1 MRKNPERI
9 AYDGPL
15 HMRPRLLTV
24 AAFFAGTIALY
35 FLFPLFDAPL
45 PHGLSITREQAR
57 AAADEAAREVGIP
70 IEQSWTVL
78 GWEAAPILE
87 EQYRHDPALR
97 KRAVE
102 DPAVGPR
109 IAGFRATYYRPGLEK
124 FPPHGVVIVGV
135 DGRILGARSF
145 ARAEEEGPHPT
156 PEELQPRA
164 DAFVEGGLPGA
175 PSPIFD
181 SARPNVLR
189 TRTDTVFRYR
199 VPTSFPTGDVAL
211 YVQVYF
217 VGDRF
222 SGWQLI
228 EEYGTGR
235 AFRFEGGGGIAT
247 TLSFYVV
254 TLSLLLL
261 LIVIFLRKYHAG
273 EVGVGVG
280 TLLFG
285 VAILSFL
292 VFDWAI
298 AKEASVGV
306 QFGGI
311 DARMTALAQMAFK
324 FLFLDIAVALAVF
337 LSWSVGE
344 SFARERWGEKLA
356 PMDAILRRHPMNA
369 TVGNSILAGLLS
381 APALA
386 ASTLAVAAIP
396 LFAGWAWP
404 AMSQAQALV
413 PGSSGG
419 AFTAILLAIQ
429 EAVIYA
435 PLAFLFV
442 LAWFHRRRMTLT
454 GVLIAIALGPL
465 LQVSMPPIEPT
476 QQMMLFGFG
485 GALAATIVF
494 LAWDLLAAAIAL
506 FCSSLILSLVPLIR
520 VSEADAIV
528 APTAT
533 LLIPTALLFGL
544 GLAGSLTRKR
554 IAYTYEDL
562 APHVRRII
570 ERERVKA
577 EIDAANRIQAALL
590 PVEDP
595 EVPGTTV
602 ASHYRAATEIGGDYF
617 DFLPL
622 GGGRIA
628 IAFGDVAGHGLTSGI
643 VMAMTKAALLV
654 QVEHDSEPRAV
665 MSALNSIVLKTAPRR
680 MLMTFF
686 YGVLDPEEQTLRF
699 CSAGHLDPY
708 LYRAAERKL
717 VSLSSWGFPLGVKRR
732 EGFREEN
739 VSFDGGD
746 RLVLYSDGF
755 IEALDDDG
763 EPYGFDRFER
773 VIRESGQ
780 RSAAEIKQALLA
792 SVKKFTRNR
801 PPEDDQTLVVI
812 SFEGQESRRKSA

>member
-1 MRKNPERI
+1 
-9 AYDGPL
+9 
-15 HMRPRLLTV
+15 MRPRLLTV

-35 FLFPLFDAPL
+35 FLFPLFEAPL

-57 AAADEAAREVGIP
+57 AAADEAGRELGIP

-78 GWEAAPILE
+78 SWEAAPILE
-87 EQYRHDPALR
+87 EQYRHDPGLR
-97 KRAVE
+97 KRAAE
-102 DPAVGPR
+102 DLAVGPR

-124 FPPHGVVIVGV
+124 FPPHGLVIVGV

-145 ARAEEEGPHPT
+145 ARAEDEGPHPT
-156 PEELQPRA
+156 SEELQSRA
-164 DAFVEGGLPGA
+164 DQFVEAGLPGA
-175 PSPIFD
+175 PGPIFD
-181 SARPNVLR
+181 SVRPNVLR
-189 TRTDTVFRYR
+189 TRTDHVFRYR
-199 VPTSFPTGDVAL
+199 VPTTFPTGDVVL
-211 YVQVYF
+211 YVNVF
-217 VGDRF
+217 FTGDRF
-222 SGWQLI
+222 SGWQLV

-247 TLSFYVV
+247 TLTFYAV

-261 LIVIFLRKYHAG
+261 LIAIFLRKYHAG

-285 VAILSFL
+285 LAIFSFL
-292 VFDWAI
+292 MFDWAI
-298 AKEASVGV
+298 GKEASVGV
-306 QFGGI
+306 QFGGV

-324 FLFLDIAVALAVF
+324 FLFLDIAVALAIF

-356 PMDAILRRHPMNA
+356 SMDALLRRHPMNA

-386 ASTLAVAAIP
+386 ASTLAVAAVP
-396 LFAGWAWP
+396 LLAGWAWP
-404 AMSQAQALV
+404 AEFRSLV

-419 AFTAILLAIQ
+419 AFTSVLIAIQ
-429 EAVIYA
+429 EAIIYT

-442 LAWFHRRRMTLT
+442 LAWFHRRRMTSV
-454 GVLIAIALGPL
+454 GVLIAIVLGPL

-485 GALAATIVF
+485 GALAATVVF

-506 FCSSLILSLVPLIR
+506 FSSSLILSLVPLIR
-520 VSEADAIV
+520 VSEADAMV
-528 APTAT
+528 APMAT

-595 EVPGTTV
+595 EVPGTIV

-617 DFLPL
+617 DFLHL
-622 GGGRIA
+622 DGGRIA

-643 VMAMTKAALLV
+643 VMSMTKAALLV
-654 QVEHDSEPRAV
+654 QVEHDSEPKAV
-665 MSALNSIVLKTAPRR
+665 MSTLNAIVLKTAPRR

-708 LYRAAERKL
+708 LYRAAAQTL
-717 VSLSSWGFPLGVKRR
+717 VPLSSWGFPLGVKRR
-732 EGFREEN
+732 EDFREEQ

-763 EPYGFDRFER
+763 EPFGFDRFER
-773 VIRESGQ
+773 VIREAGQ
-780 RSAAEIKQALLA
+780 RSAGEIKQALLA

-812 SFEGQESRRKSA
+812 SFEEGARERKLA

>member
-1 MRKNPERI
+1 
-9 AYDGPL
+9 
-15 HMRPRLLTV
+15 MRPRLLTV

-35 FLFPLFDAPL
+35 FLLPLFEAPL
-45 PHGLSITREQAR
+45 PHGLSVTREQAR
-57 AAADEAAREVGIP
+57 TAADEAAREVGVP
-70 IEQSWTVL
+70 VDDSWTVL

-87 EQYRHDPALR
+87 EQYRTDPRLW

-109 IAGFRATYYRPGLEK
+109 MGGFRATYYRPGLEK
-124 FPPHGVVIVGV
+124 FPPHGLVIVGV
-135 DGRILGARSF
+135 DGRILGARRYS
-145 ARAEEEGPHPT
+145 RAEEEGPHPT
-156 PEELQPRA
+156 PEELRPRA
-164 DAFVEGGLPGA
+164 DAFVEGGLAGA
-175 PSPIFD
+175 PTPIFD

-217 VGDRF
+217 TGERF
-222 SGWQLI
+222 AGWQLI
-228 EEYGTGR
+228 EEYRTGR
-235 AFRFEGGGGIAT
+235 AFRFEMGGGIAA
-247 TLSFYVV
+247 TLTFYAV

-261 LIVIFLRKYHAG
+261 LIIIFLRKYHAG
-273 EVGVGVG
+273 EVGIGIG
-280 TLLFG
+280 ALLFG
-285 VAILSFL
+285 IAILAFL
-292 VFDWAI
+292 IFDWAI
-298 AKEASVGV
+298 AKEVAEGV

-324 FLFLDIAVALAVF
+324 FLFLDIAVALTVF

-356 PMDAILRRHPMNA
+356 SMDALLRRHPMNA
-369 TVGNSILAGLLS
+369 TVGNSILAGLLA

-386 ASTLAVAAIP
+386 AATLGVAAIP
-396 LFAGWAWP
+396 LLAGWAWP
-404 AMSQAQALV
+404 TMSQLQRFV

-419 AFTAILLAIQ
+419 ALTTVLLAVQ
-429 EAVIYA
+429 EAVIYT
-435 PLAFLFV
+435 PLAFLFI
-442 LAWFHRRRMTLT
+442 LGWFHRRRMTLA
-454 GVLIAIALGPL
+454 GVLIAVALGPL

-476 QQMMLFGFG
+476 PQMMLFGFG
-485 GALAATIVF
+485 GALAATLVF

-506 FCSSLILSLVPLIR
+506 FVSTLILTLVPLIR
-520 VSEADAIV
+520 VVEGDAI
-528 APTAT
+528 AGTAGT
-533 LLIPTALLFGL
+533 LLIPVGALFVL
-544 GLAGSLTRKR
+544 GLAGSLTRR
-554 IAYTYEDL
+554 EIAYTYEDL

-590 PVEDP
+590 PLEDP

-643 VMAMTKAALLV
+643 VMAMTKASLLV
-654 QVEHDSEPRAV
+654 QVEHDSEPKAV
-665 MSALNSIVLKTAPRR
+665 MSTLNSIVMRTAPRR

-686 YGVLDPEEQTLRF
+686 YGVLDPAEQTLRF

-708 LYRAAERKL
+708 LYRAAEKKL
-717 VSLSSWGFPLGVKRR
+717 VPLSSWGFPLGVRRR
-732 EGFREEN
+732 EAFREEN
-739 VSFDGGD
+739 IEFDGGD

-763 EPYGFDRFER
+763 EPFGFDRFEL
-773 VIRESGQ
+773 VIRESGE

-801 PPEDDQTLVVI
+801 PPDDDQTLVVI
-812 SFEGQESRRKSA
+812 SFEGEERRQKYA